1 MRRITNQNAGSGGVI
16 EQILLSSGSFDG
28 VRETGGFGQPLHA
41 LYPQIRSVLASEV
54 EPEAG
59 SLLAEPV
66 VDRAKNR
73 IDWYTEGDPERPPV
87 ALSDL
92 PEEQRRSMLARI
104 DDLLG
109 RGRELAERYI
119 ASGDARR
126 VRLGAILRAVLAAP
140 AESEVFLVEN
150 RPVITRWG
158 FSPDRPWDSP
168 EGGSGGSMAPP
179 PVPAQPFRDV
189 AVPEIAVPELT
200 TAMPESAPMAE
211 APAGSEPRAEPPSA
225 APVPEPV
232 ERAPEP
238 ASVAATDA
246 APPRPEPQS
255 ALRSEPVTAP
265 LEAVSSTV
273 PEPASPRY
281 VVVGSRYFWSVVALA
296 ILLVLVAAFWV
307 GVRKPLPYPATG
319 ETGRAGLSAEPDG
332 ALAEAQR
339 TGAELQARLEQL
351 LVRLAER
358 RGQCLALAEPDKPAP
373 AAREP
378 GATRTLPIR
387 PAITPPRGDGEPAS
401 TTAPVSGQTIQPAPE
416 TPTVDRAAVATALPG
431 RESGPP
437 TEVKVPASPEPAT
450 LPSTVAP
457 TITAGPPDRANSPP
471 AIPAGIPAAGAEPRK
486 RTLEEVLAG
495 REPVPARSQSPLKP
509 PVETEPPLGTRPPVK
524 AEPTVEERREFA
536 DRLSAAGA
544 ATGEITVT
552 LLWNSQGDLDLV
564 VRCPSVRQLDYR
576 NPAECGGTLDVD
588 ANASRAGL
596 NDRPVE
602 NAFWPAGKAAP
613 GNYEIAVR
621 HVPRKDEQAPRE
633 TPFQV
638 RLVREGRESI
648 FKGTIRPNALVPV
661 TTFTVER

>member
-1 MRRITNQNAGSGGVI
+1 MI

-41 LYPQIRSVLASEV
+41 LYPQIRAVLASEV

-168 EGGSGGSMAPP
+168 EGGSGGSMVPP

-200 TAMPESAPMAE
+200 TAMPESAPMAA
-211 APAGSEPRAEPPSA
+211 APAGSEPRAEPLSTA
-225 APVPEPV
+225 AVPEPL
-232 ERAPEP
+232 EPAPEP

-246 APPRPEPQS
+246 APPRPEPES
-255 ALRSEPVTAP
+255 ALKSEPVSAP
-265 LEAVSSTV
+265 VEAVSSTV

-296 ILLVLVAAFWV
+296 ILLVLVAALWV
-307 GVRKPLPYPATG
+307 GVRKPLPYPAAG
-319 ETGRAGLSAEPDG
+319 ETGRARLSAEPDG
-332 ALAEAQR
+332 ALAKAQR

-358 RGQCLALAEPDKPAP
+358 RGQCSPPAGSDKPAS

-378 GATRTLPIR
+378 GATRTLPIQ
-387 PAITPPRGDGEPAS
+387 PTIAPPRGDGEPGPAS
-401 TTAPVSGQTIQPAPE
+401 TTAPVSGQAIQPAPE

-431 RESGPP
+431 RESGPS
-437 TEVKVPASPEPAT
+437 TEVKVPPSPEPAT
-450 LPSTVAP
+450 SPSAVAP
-457 TITAGPPDRANSPP
+457 TIAAGPLDRANPPP
-471 AIPAGIPAAGAEPRK
+471 AIPAGVPAAGAEPPK

-495 REPVPARSQSPLKP
+495 REPMPAPRSQSPLKP
-509 PVETEPPLGTRPPVK
+509 SVEAEPPFGTKPPVK
-524 AEPTVEERREFA
+524 TEPTVEERREFA
-536 DRLSAAGA
+536 NRLSAAGA

-564 VRCPSVRQLDYR
+564 VRCPSGRQLDYR

-621 HVPRKDEQAPRE
+621 HVPRKDEQTPRE

-638 RLVREGRESI
+638 RLVREGQESV
-648 FKGTIRPNALVPV
+648 FKGTIRSNALVPV

>member
-1 MRRITNQNAGSGGVI
+1 MI

-41 LYPQIRSVLASEV
+41 LYPQIRAVLASEV

-168 EGGSGGSMAPP
+168 EGGSGGSMIPS

-211 APAGSEPRAEPPSA
+211 APAGSEPRAEPPSTA
-225 APVPEPV
+225 AVPEPLV
-232 ERAPEP
+232 PAPEP
-238 ASVAATDA
+238 ASVAATDT
-246 APPRPEPQS
+246 APLRPEPES
-255 ALRSEPVTAP
+255 ALESEPVSAP
-265 LEAVSSTV
+265 VEAVSSTV
-273 PEPASPRY
+273 LEPASPRY
-281 VVVGSRYFWSVVALA
+281 VVVGSRYFWGVVALA

-307 GVRKPLPYPATG
+307 GVREPLPYPAAG
-319 ETGRAGLSAEPDG
+319 ETDRAGLGAEPDG
-332 ALAEAQR
+332 ALAEVQR
-339 TGAELQARLEQL
+339 TGAELQAQLEQL

-358 RGQCLALAEPDKPAP
+358 RGQCSPPAGSDKPAP

-378 GATRTLPIR
+378 GATRTLPIQ
-387 PAITPPRGDGEPAS
+387 PAIAPPRGEGEPRPAS
-401 TTAPVSGQTIQPAPE
+401 TTPASGQTIQPAPE

-437 TEVKVPASPEPAT
+437 TAVKVPASPEPAT
-450 LPSTVAP
+450 LPSAVAP
-457 TITAGPPDRANSPP
+457 TIAAGPPDRVNPP
-471 AIPAGIPAAGAEPRK
+471 PTIPAGAPPAGAEPPK

-495 REPVPARSQSPLKP
+495 REPILAPRSQSPLKP
-509 PVETEPPLGTRPPVK
+509 PVEAEPPFGTKPPVK

-564 VRCPSVRQLDYR
+564 VRCPSGRQLDYR

-602 NAFWPAGKAAP
+602 NAFWPAGKAPP

-638 RLVREGRESI
+638 RLVREGRESV